1 MRDTVSG
8 AIAIPRQ
15 AGDVPQPC
23 RTGFGWYS
31 KGNVSC
37 ETVLLGKRT
46 ACGSILT
53 AVYSEIC
60 GKSVIFISTNAIKI
74 VVSVSSKLPLALQS
88 AFKVAAADNVIC
100 PARYLFRKIAS
111 EISTTPSKL
120 TSPQFLGYSYV
131 VSVVVS
137 VESLVTGAVVVTGF
151 VTVVSAGFAVV
162 VAGFAVVVAGFV
174 VVVAGF
180 VVVVV
185 SVVVR
190 IVVVTVVV

>member
-1 MRDTVSG
+1 MRDKVSG

-15 AGDVPQPC
+15 AGDVSQPC

-46 ACGSILT
+46 ACGLILT

-131 VSVVVS
+131 VSVVVF
-137 VESLVTGAVVVTGF
+137 VESLVTGAVV

-174 VVVAGF
+174 VVV
-180 VVVVV
+180 V